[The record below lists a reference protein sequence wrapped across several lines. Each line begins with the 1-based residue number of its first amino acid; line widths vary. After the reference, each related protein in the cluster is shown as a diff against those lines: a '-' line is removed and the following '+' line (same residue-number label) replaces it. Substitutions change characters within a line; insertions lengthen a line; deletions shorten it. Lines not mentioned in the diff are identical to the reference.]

1 MKITKT
7 SITVRD
13 IEVFAR
19 HGVLAQEKVV
29 GNEYFVTVT
38 LDFDASRAIV
48 SDDVGATVNYAAVV
62 DVVRATMCIPSALL
76 EHVTGRIIA
85 KLVETFPSVLSG
97 TVTVTKRHPP
107 FATPTA
113 GASFTA
119 SFEV

>member
-1 MKITKT
+1 MKITST
-7 SITVRD
+7 SITIRD
-13 IEVFAR
+13 IKVFAR

-29 GNEYFVTVT
+29 GNEFFVTVT

-48 SDDVGATVNYAAVV
+48 SDDVSATVNYAAVV
-62 DVVRATMCIPSALL
+62 DVVRAAMAIPSALL
-76 EHVTGRIIA
+76 EHVTGRIIKA
-85 KLVETFPSVLSG
+85 LVKAFPSVVTG
-97 TVTVTKRHPP
+97 TVTVTKKHPP